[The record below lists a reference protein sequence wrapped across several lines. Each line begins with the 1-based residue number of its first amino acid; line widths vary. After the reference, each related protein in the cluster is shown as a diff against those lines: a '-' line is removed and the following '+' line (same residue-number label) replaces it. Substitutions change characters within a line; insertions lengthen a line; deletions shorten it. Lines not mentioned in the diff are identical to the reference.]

1 MAQFYMLVC
10 LSCFFALSITVT
22 NLQLLT
28 IALASIFGSLSGY
41 IASRVCFVDFCFLFV
56 MNDSRIQGCL
66 NSPSV
71 AESFSDK
78 KYWIVPSDFEFLSTG
93 VKSHNDSDATQV

>member
-10 LSCFFALSITVT
+10 LSCFIALSITVT

-56 MNDSRIQGCL
+56 MNDSHSGV
-66 NSPSV
+66 S
-71 AESFSDK
+71 
-78 KYWIVPSDFEFLSTG
+78 EF
-93 VKSHNDSDATQV
+93 AQCCREFQ